1 MSQQAEQLLEFAKR
15 YSAAWNSQ
23 DPTKVSDCYAADGS
37 LTIND
42 GPPSVGRPAIT
53 EAARSFMT
61 ALPDMDLV
69 MDALDVDG
77 DGDGDGDGARY
88 HWTFIATNTG
98 PGGTGHRVKVSGYEE
113 WTLSETG
120 LIASSLGHFDGA
132 DYDRQI
138 QHGYSGDNA

>member
-1 MSQQAEQLLEFAKR
+1 MQPMNGSWELLDEFAQR

-23 DPTKVSDCYAADGS
+23 DPTKVSDCYAPDGS

-42 GPPSVGRPAIT
+42 GPPSIGRPAIT

-69 MDALDVDG
+69 MDSLVVDG
-77 DGDGDGDGARY
+77 DGTRY
-88 HWTFIATNTG
+88 HWTFTATNTG

-113 WTLSETG
+113 WMLSKEG

-138 QHGYSGDNA
+138 QYGYGDDKT

>member
-69 MDALDVDG
+69 MDALVVDG
-77 DGDGDGDGARY
+77 EGTRY
-88 HWTFIATNTG
+88 HWTFTTTNTG

-113 WTLSETG
+113 WTLSEPG
-120 LIASSLGHFDGA
+120 PIASSLGHFDGA